1 MYNPE
6 KQARASGGRFG
17 GKVVEAVEEL
27 TQAVEEVVHEQTLPP
42 WATAAAAPL
51 DYAADVLD
59 TNNDGEITFDDVRK
73 GSVASLFALAA
84 GVAIVAGLLVR
95 CAGI

>member
-6 KQARASGGRFG
+6 KQARAPGGRFG
-17 GKVVEAVEEL
+17 GKVAEVVEELAVAVEE
-27 TQAVEEVVHEQTLPP
+27 AVRQ
-42 WATAAAAPL
+42 PL

-59 TNNDGEITFDDVRK
+59 TNDDGEITFDDVRK
-73 GSVASLFALAA
+73 GSVASLFALVA

-95 CAGI
+95 CVGI